1 MANTAAD
8 ILRVKGNCVHET
20 CMESKAVVLSY
31 FIDMDAVCSL
41 TLQSDKHAIV
51 SDQNISI
58 TIYHKGN
65 GCVKMIR
72 MMLYAKMGSTGARTP
87 SEE

>member
-1 MANTAAD
+1 
-8 ILRVKGNCVHET
+8 
-20 CMESKAVVLSY
+20 MEHAWSQKQSRSVFSS
-31 FIDMDAVCSL
+31 IDTGDMDAVCSL

-65 GCVKMIR
+65 GSVKSIIMKR
-72 MMLYAKMGSTGARTP
+72 YANMWDTGARAP
-87 SEE
+87 SED

>member
-1 MANTAAD
+1 MHGIKSSRAHLFNRLDT
-8 ILRVKGNCVHET
+8 G
-20 CMESKAVVLSY
+20 
-31 FIDMDAVCSL
+31 DMDAVCSL

-65 GCVKMIR
+65 GRVKMIITKR
-72 MMLYAKMGSTGARTP
+72 YANTGNTGARTP
-87 SEE
+87 SED

>member
-1 MANTAAD
+1 MHGIKSSRAQLFHRLDT
-8 ILRVKGNCVHET
+8 G
-20 CMESKAVVLSY
+20 
-31 FIDMDAVCSL
+31 DMDAVCSL

-72 MMLYAKMGSTGARTP
+72 MMLYANMGNTGARTP